1 MDVNSQTFVLCTKRR
16 NLDVN
21 YSRVKETFIL
31 KNYKFLFQLEIVL
44 EYSLNELARTAHS
57 ILKHIGSSKLILLF
71 GEMGTG
77 KTTLVKAL
85 CKELGITENVSSPTF
100 SIVNEYRSNT
110 NSQIIYH
117 FDLYRL
123 NSEEEAVEIGLNEY
137 LDSTRLCIIE
147 WPERALGLLS
157 FWPSTKLH
165 LTCLENGNRSATL
178 TQ

>member
-1 MDVNSQTFVLCTKRR
+1 MELA
-16 NLDVN
+16 
-21 YSRVKETFIL
+21 
-31 KNYKFLFQLEIVL
+31 L
-44 EYSLNELARTAHS
+44 EYSLNELTQTAQS

-85 CKELGITENVSSPTF
+85 CKELGVTATVSSPTF
-100 SIVNEYRSNT
+100 SIVNEYESC
-110 NSQIIYH
+110 SHSFIIYH

-123 NSEEEAVEIGLNEY
+123 HSQEEAAEIGINEY
-137 LDSTRLCIIE
+137 LDSKNLCIVE

-157 FWPSTKLH
+157 LWPSTKLH
-165 LTCLENGNRSATL
+165 LSCLENGNRSATL